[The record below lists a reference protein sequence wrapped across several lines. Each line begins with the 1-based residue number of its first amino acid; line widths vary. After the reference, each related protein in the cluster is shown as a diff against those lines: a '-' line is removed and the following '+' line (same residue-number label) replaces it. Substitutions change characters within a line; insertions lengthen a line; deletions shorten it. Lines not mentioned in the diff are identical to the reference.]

1 MFLEKPSDGTRNGN
15 GKVFLF
21 CTVLVPPL
29 RWSLIIINIIRRCV
43 ASTLRGALK
52 RKGESTP
59 AFTRVGDGV

>member
-43 ASTLRGALK
+43 ASTAFVLSKER
-52 RKGESTP
+52 ESPESSVHTS
-59 AFTRVGDGV
+59 R

>member
-43 ASTLRGALK
+43 ASTLRALK